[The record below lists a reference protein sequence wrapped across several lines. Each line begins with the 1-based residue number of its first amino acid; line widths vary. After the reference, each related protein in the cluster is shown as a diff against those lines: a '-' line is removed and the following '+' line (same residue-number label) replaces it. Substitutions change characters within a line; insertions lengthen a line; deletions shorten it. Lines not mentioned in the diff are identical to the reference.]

1 MLADSRIDREVE
13 TLPPG
18 RLLQH
23 SNFWHRGN
31 LAIVVSDVQSLQIP
45 RLAARTF
52 SQSLGLERHGCD
64 ALLPLQSTTSLFP
77 GPPRRLLS
85 HLFRLRPSPPIRLR
99 ALIFVDLAYPFTL
112 LPNGREFVRTA
123 FTVTGRNVSAWIS
136 IRTNSFSECSANSC
150 IFLFA
155 SC

>member
-52 SQSLGLERHGCD
+52 SQSFGLERHGCD
-64 ALLPLQSTTSLFP
+64 ALL
-77 GPPRRLLS
+77 
-85 HLFRLRPSPPIRLR
+85 LFRILLGHHCYNLPPVFSQGRL
-99 ALIFVDLAYPFTL
+99 AVFYLI
-112 LPNGREFVRTA
+112 
-123 FTVTGRNVSAWIS
+123 
-136 IRTNSFSECSANSC
+136 CSAC
-150 IFLFA
+150 GPHHQ
-155 SC
+155 